1 MAPISDGLSSLFAA
15 AATGGAADARLNPPT
30 PTMVLGAILSLN
42 QHVLNFTDP
51 EQRFMQLPL
60 SDSGVD
66 AQPAKGSFIP
76 VFELVLGT
84 ITYLVSCQ
92 FVDLNHS
99 F

>member
-15 AATGGAADARLNPPT
+15 AATGGTADAHLNPPS

-42 QHVLNFTDP
+42 QHVLNFTEP
-51 EQRFMQLPL
+51 ERRFLQIPL
-60 SDSGVD
+60 AEDGVE

-84 ITYLVSCQ
+84 ITYLVG
-92 FVDLNHS
+92 
-99 F
+99 